1 MLRGMR
7 SVGLVQR
14 CERHWRI
21 FGHVPYG
28 RPTTFLSDDSMQF
41 LQTPTQAHSLSG
53 CLGIHI
59 GQAIALKSKAR
70 SPLYSFYQ
78 LHPNQSLS
86 HLSSSHPCEIMFLLS
101 TFSSSITH
109 SLYHIPG
116 SKLPCSTN
124 SSHHRLLLP
133 HSLNWLHRLSDIR
146 SWAPECPN
154 VKN

>member
-59 GQAIALKSKAR
+59 G
-70 SPLYSFYQ
+70 
-78 LHPNQSLS
+78 
-86 HLSSSHPCEIMFLLS
+86 
-101 TFSSSITH
+101 
-109 SLYHIPG
+109 
-116 SKLPCSTN
+116 
-124 SSHHRLLLP
+124 
-133 HSLNWLHRLSDIR
+133 
-146 SWAPECPN
+146 
-154 VKN
+154 